1 MTARQLD
8 LFAADDSPVA
18 APAALTV
25 ADLDEW
31 IAVTRNVAHPHVSGH
46 YPNEW
51 ARTALGELL
60 GEEIPHRRWST
71 RDLVATL
78 TRARRIAADRSIQA
92 ADAPTDVDV
101 IR

>member
-1 MTARQLD
+1 MQGQLD
-8 LFAADDSPVA
+8 LFADT
-18 APAALTV
+18 APADTSPAGLTV
-25 ADLDEW
+25 ADIDEW
-31 IAVTRNVAHPHVSGH
+31 IAVTRNVANPHAAGH

-78 TRARRIAADRSIQA
+78 TRARQIAATR
-92 ADAPTDVDV
+92 
-101 IR
+101 